1 MVVCVQCRE
10 GYTPDEPTTPLASL
24 LQPHRYSPVPPGH
37 NPTVT
42 TTPRKHEPFDYL
54 TNGTFDYPQLLVIS
68 LLLFVPYKGPIHN
81 NPGRYELSPVTEPY
95 TNDEGDLTLHTSR
108 EVLVKLLD
116 KINHMRPSDEQM
128 AFAPANDHMNIL
140 KKIIATHLTELIE
153 SKGLVPCDGTTDVD
167 AHYVQL
173 FLSVLTAMKSMQELY
188 EKRLLHNEAKLTDE
202 NKAMA
207 DGANIIVSRIIYQL
221 TQAFMPIT
229 VQVSTSMDEKVAYG
243 ARVVKGAA
251 TIAGGLVFSSLGLLG
266 IQTFRLSKQTA
277 KLLEYENV
285 KMLPVSQSVHPLTG
299 PHTEAAAPVVSDA
312 LEHLEGR
319 FNSALESLKGL
330 AEELTGKAVRAA
342 NENKK
347 QEMALFHQRDSAV
360 YINVFTLFLQRRS
373 NSPTIQRSEWMKD
386 AARVWKEDL
395 GQRWDLQRFCIAHTH
410 DMLNATDDADYV
422 RTILHFLS
430 ASNRDQFRHVGLVPR
445 FNGDE
450 IFSRHV
456 VESVASPLLINIF
469 RPFIAFLRTQ
479 GQAGIKS
486 LEKDITLSQP
496 DYEFLKQWG
505 PYWGE
510 ILGAASDTL
519 YEMLDQT
526 VIKPLVRGV
535 PAMMALTA
543 LIGQQAVTTFQQPG
557 FTGFTGGFNRR

>member
-173 FLSVLTAMKSMQELY
+173 FLSMLTAMKSMQELY
-188 EKRLLHNEAKLTDE
+188 EKMLLHNEAKLTDE

-207 DGANIIVSRIIYQL
+207 DGAHIMVRRIIYQL
-221 TQAFMPIT
+221 TQALMPLKLKMD
-229 VQVSTSMDEKVAYG
+229 TSIGGMDRRVAFG
-243 ARVVKGAA
+243 ASVLGTGAK
-251 TIAGGLVFSSLGLLG
+251 IAAGLGIALSVGLVG
-266 IQTFRLSKQTA
+266 QTFHVQNLQT
-277 KLLEYENV
+277 KLLEYQNT
-285 KMLPVSQSVHPLTG
+285 KMLQC
-299 PHTEAAAPVVSDA
+299 
-312 LEHLEGR
+312 
-319 FNSALESLKGL
+319 SLD
-330 AEELTGKAVRAA
+330 
-342 NENKK
+342 N
-347 QEMALFHQRDSAV
+347 F
-360 YINVFTLFLQRRS
+360 
-373 NSPTIQRSEWMKD
+373 
-386 AARVWKEDL
+386 
-395 GQRWDLQRFCIAHTH
+395 
-410 DMLNATDDADYV
+410 
-422 RTILHFLS
+422 
-430 ASNRDQFRHVGLVPR
+430 
-445 FNGDE
+445 
-450 IFSRHV
+450 
-456 VESVASPLLINIF
+456 
-469 RPFIAFLRTQ
+469 
-479 GQAGIKS
+479 
-486 LEKDITLSQP
+486 
-496 DYEFLKQWG
+496 
-505 PYWGE
+505 
-510 ILGAASDTL
+510 
-519 YEMLDQT
+519 
-526 VIKPLVRGV
+526 
-535 PAMMALTA
+535 
-543 LIGQQAVTTFQQPG
+543 
-557 FTGFTGGFNRR
+557 